1 MDKEL
6 EEYALGLYNFL
17 YGEELQ
23 KEYLLEKEI
32 ENAEPYDEEVYINA
46 DL

>member
-1 MDKEL
+1 MDREL
-6 EEYALGLYNFL
+6 EKYACELYNFL
-17 YGEELQ
+17 YGEEMC
-23 KEYLLEKEI
+23 KEFLLEKEI